1 MNTLRQLQKSL
12 AETAF
17 LSHSSPVLASGI
29 INFWGLEGG
38 KSRSSPIWVEFTK
51 GSVKWADQ
59 IPKLSLG
66 KTLEVTRPW
75 WAPPSLLVSHGC
87 CGEWLG
93 WAPGEQ
99 TRMFAGLWEGVSRCK
114 SSHPQ
119 GDVCVVLS
127 ACHLQGM
134 EGQVSLWLLV
144 SLQQLHR
151 GSRWL
156 QLLPLLDLSS
166 PHS

>member
-1 MNTLRQLQKSL
+1 MNALRLLQKSL

-38 KSRSSPIWVEFTK
+38 MSRSSPICVEFTK

-66 KTLEVTRPW
+66 KTLEVTWPW

-87 CGEWLG
+87 CGEWVSLG
-93 WAPGEQ
+93 E
-99 TRMFAGLWEGVSRCK
+99 
-114 SSHPQ
+114 PQ
-119 GDVCVVLS
+119 GS
-127 ACHLQGM
+127 KQGC
-134 EGQVSLWLLV
+134 LLV
-144 SLQQLHR
+144 SGQVFLGVSPLTPREMFAWFCLPATSR
-151 GSRWL
+151 GWRDKSPSGCWS
-156 QLLPLLDLSS
+156 PSNNCTGGPDGCSS
-166 PHS
+166 FHF